1 MHNKKKIFLF
11 LSIFIISSCSSMQT
25 AQQYDRASPDGAVK
39 VKFEGKSFNV
49 FDDVDK
55 SASLLME
62 DLATGMGKAFLE
74 GLTFTI
80 LDLTASVS
88 KFEGAMMVFLAENKE
103 GSCDI
108 VRSNRISDN
117 LGGSMGYEIFYK
129 CQ

>member
-1 MHNKKKIFLF
+1 MQNKKKIFLF

-25 AQQYDRASPDGAVK
+25 SMQYDRASPDGPVK

-49 FDDVDK
+49 QDDKDK
-55 SASLLME
+55 SASLIME
-62 DLATGMGKAFLE
+62 DLVTGIGKAFLE
-74 GLTFTI
+74 GMTFTI
-80 LDLTASVS
+80 LDLTAAVS